1 MAFPADDENL
11 IMYHERRVGIGPMTR
26 PATWFSRQ
34 GAKVPMP
41 NDAALIKGNKR
52 LECPSTARGFC
63 CASSGSPR
71 RSAT

>member
-34 GAKVPMP
+34 GANAK
-41 NDAALIKGNKR
+41 
-52 LECPSTARGFC
+52 
-63 CASSGSPR
+63 
-71 RSAT
+71 